1 MVPYRGQIYHLLDWG
16 HPPETPKELFN
27 MKHSSCRNVI
37 ERAFGLLKGRW
48 SIIRGKS
55 FYPIKTQCK
64 IIVTCC
70 LLHNF
75 IKRENR
81 QYFDKPF
88 ENKDDNNNDNG
99 SGSGSGSDSNDDNTD
114 EDQYYTFL
122 NSFDS

>member
-1 MVPYRGQIYHLLDWG
+1 M
-16 HPPETPKELFN
+16 
-27 MKHSSCRNVI
+27 
-37 ERAFGLLKGRW
+37 A
-48 SIIRGKS
+48 
-55 FYPIKTQCK
+55 
-64 IIVTCC
+64 CC

-81 QYFDKPF
+81 QYFDQSF
-88 ENKDDNNNDNG
+88 ENEDDNNNDNG